1 LDEVLESIE
10 DFFNNE
16 YGKKGIEL
24 RKLVREQHGGSKV
37 AGLKFHYSEKNIDFE
52 INFVTYRH

>member
-1 LDEVLESIE
+1 MDEVLESIE

-16 YGKKGIEL
+16 YGKKGIEI
-24 RKLVREQHGGSKV
+24 RKIVREQHGVSKV
-37 AGLKFHYSEKNIDFE
+37 AGLKFEYSEKNIDFE